1 MRLVN
6 RVAATIEELKLD
18 IIGISEAN
26 IYPNTIK
33 EGLKIAGYNM
43 EIGRGVEK
51 EVGANA
57 RVIMYIS
64 TELDYK
70 RRTDLEAW
78 SKMPAIWV
86 EVGNKGKGKFLCCTV
101 YREHKHWGASNEEL
115 RIQNQW
121 KRWREWLNGLVE
133 VWEGEEEAIVMGDF
147 NIDMERKESGMKA
160 RLQSDTR
167 S

>member
-1 MRLVN
+1 MKVGAWNAAESATQNFERIVN
-6 RVAATIEELKLD
+6 RVAATIEELELN

-43 EIGRGVEK
+43 EIDKGVEK

-70 RRTDLEAW
+70 RRRDLEEM
-78 SKMPAIWV
+78 SEMPAIWV
-86 EVGNKGKGKFLCCTV
+86 EVGGKGKGRFLCCTV
-101 YREHKHWGASNEEL
+101 TVQRTQTLGRE
-115 RIQNQW
+115 
-121 KRWREWLNGLVE
+121 
-133 VWEGEEEAIVMGDF
+133 
-147 NIDMERKESGMKA
+147 
-160 RLQSDTR
+160 
-167 S
+167 